1 VEVPSPSTEA
11 RDRGIK
17 FTDYASHGVREYWI
31 IDAVEETVELH
42 RLSGSDYPPVTPQ
55 RDGLLSSE
63 VLPGFEIPV
72 RAIFDDQENLA
83 SVRGLMGE

>member
-1 VEVPSPSTEA
+1 
-11 RDRGIK
+11 
-17 FTDYASHGVREYWI
+17 
-31 IDAVEETVELH
+31 VELY
-42 RLSGSDYPPVTPQ
+42 RLSGSDYPSVAPQ

-83 SVRGLMGE
+83 SLRGLMGE